1 MDMFGRLSYRNKFV
15 SYICKN
21 VLLRHTLEVQLE
33 VRGVYM
39 YPTTSLSHARS
50 SSGYRVYSCLFNDCY
65 SHNLT

>member
-1 MDMFGRLSYRNKFV
+1 MDTFGRLSYRNKLV

-33 VRGVYM
+33 VRGVYL

-50 SSGYRVYSCLFNDCY
+50 SSGYRDDSCVFNDCY